1 MLALFAALSVALS
14 SQHHTT
20 GIIDARATTRARIA
34 RTAQNGCADP
44 TSLPGRWVDL
54 APLGEPRQEVGV
66 AELGGWI
73 YVAGGFTEGPGVS
86 ANVEAYDPTAD
97 RWQFVAPLPIAV
109 HHAALATAGG
119 KLYLMGGDVGLESV
133 SSDAVFEYDPAANA
147 WTRRAS
153 MPTARSAMAVGVI
166 DGRIYLAGGQGGER
180 DFARYDPATDTW
192 TVLPPMPTPRNHLAG
207 GAIGSV
213 FYAAGGR
220 SASITNAL
228 EAFDTITGAWTQLP
242 SMPTARGGNGA
253 SVLNGCLYVF
263 GGEGNRSS
271 PVGIFHEV
279 EVFDP
284 VANRWLSLDPMAVP
298 RHGIAAT
305 TLGNRMYIPGGALV
319 EGFGTTP
326 IHQALQI
333 D

>member
-1 MLALFAALSVALS
+1 M
-14 SQHHTT
+14 
-20 GIIDARATTRARIA
+20 
-34 RTAQNGCADP
+34 
-44 TSLPGRWVDL
+44 DL
-54 APLGEPRQEVGV
+54 TPLNEPRQEVGV

-86 ANVEAYDPTAD
+86 ANVEAYDPTTD

-109 HHAALATAGG
+109 HHAALAAAGG
-119 KLYLMGGDVGLESV
+119 KLYLLGGDVGLESV
-133 SSDAVFEYDPAANA
+133 ASDAVFEYDPAVNT

-166 DGRIYLAGGQGGER
+166 EGRIYLAGGQPTPRER
-180 DFARYDPATDTW
+180 DFAVYDPASDTW
-192 TVLPPMPTPRNHLAG
+192 TVLPPMPTARNHLAG

-220 SASITNAL
+220 SASISSAF
-228 EAFDTITGAWTQLP
+228 EGFDTTTGAWTQLP
-242 SMPTARGGNGA
+242 AMPTARGGNGA
-253 SVLNGCLYVF
+253 AVLHGCLYVF
-263 GGEGNRSS
+263 GGEGNRAS

-279 EVFDP
+279 EVYDP
-284 VANRWLSLDPMAVP
+284 AATTWRSLDPMPVP
-298 RHGIAAT
+298 RHGIAAAAQ
-305 TLGNRMYIPGGALV
+305 GNRMYVPGGALI